1 MMLMKLLTRSGG
13 QPEKQA
19 EPATG
24 GAGSVGTRLRVL
36 SYNIHKAIGVD
47 FKFRPERI
55 IEILAHHN
63 ADIVLL
69 QEVDRHAARSNRL
82 DLASE
87 IARSLV
93 YPYRAVGMNVFR
105 RFGKY
110 GNATLSRFPIGRQ
123 RNIDLT
129 VSWRKPRGAQHTR
142 VHVPVGP
149 TAVDID
155 VFNVHLGLSASE
167 RSVQVQRLLE
177 SVDIKHLAPEQP
189 AIIGGDMNDW
199 RGLLR
204 GRCFGPCGFQ
214 CATNY
219 PGGRGGAIRTY
230 PSYAPAGGLD
240 KVFYRGALTPLNA
253 QGSPLR
259 LARLASDHLPI
270 IVEFEVT
277 LPEPKA

>member
-1 MMLMKLLTRSGG
+1 MLLTRGL
-13 QPEKQA
+13 
-19 EPATG
+19 T
-24 GAGSVGTRLRVL
+24 GSVGKAEGHREPVAEPSNGAAVRLRVL

-87 IARSLV
+87 IARALV
-93 YPYRAVGMNVFR
+93 YPYRSVGMNVFR

-129 VSWRKPRGAQHTR
+129 VAWRKPRGAQHTR

-149 TAVDID
+149 TAVDVD
-155 VFNVHLGLSASE
+155 VFNVHLGLSATE
-167 RSVQVQRLLE
+167 RAVQVQRLLD
-177 SVDIKHLAPEQP
+177 SPDLKHLTHEQP

-204 GRCFGPCGFQ
+204 GRCFGPFGFH
-214 CATNY
+214 CATNHSH
-219 PGGRGGAIRTY
+219 GNGRSIRTF

-240 KVFYRGALTPLNA
+240 KVFYRGPLNPVSA
-253 QGSPLR
+253 HGSALK
-259 LARLASDHLPI
+259 LARVASDHLPI
-270 IVEFEVT
+270 IVEFELRT
-277 LPEPKA
+277 PKANS

>member
-1 MMLMKLLTRSGG
+1 MAIELENIAATNGD
-13 QPEKQA
+13 
-19 EPATG
+19 TG
-24 GAGSVGTRLRVL
+24 GAERNGAAIRLRVL

-47 FKFRPERI
+47 FQFRPERI
-55 IEILAHHN
+55 IEIISHHS
-63 ADIVLL
+63 ADVVLL

-87 IARSLV
+87 IARALE

-129 VSWRKPRGAQHTR
+129 VAWRKPRGAQHTR
-142 VHVPVGP
+142 VHVPVGKH
-149 TAVDID
+149 AVDVDI
-155 VFNVHLGLSASE
+155 FNVHLGLSAAE
-167 RSVQVQRLLE
+167 RGAQVRRLLD
-177 SVDIKHLAPEQP
+177 SHDIRQLLPGQP

-204 GRCFGPCGFQ
+204 PRCFAPSGFL
-214 CATNY
+214 CATNRAHDR
-219 PGGRGGAIRTY
+219 GHDRGRAIRTY

-240 KVFYRGALTPLNA
+240 KIFFRGPLTPISA
-253 QGSPLR
+253 HGSALK
-259 LARLASDHLPI
+259 LARVASDHLPI
-270 IVEFEVT
+270 IVEFELRSPAT
-277 LPEPKA
+277 G